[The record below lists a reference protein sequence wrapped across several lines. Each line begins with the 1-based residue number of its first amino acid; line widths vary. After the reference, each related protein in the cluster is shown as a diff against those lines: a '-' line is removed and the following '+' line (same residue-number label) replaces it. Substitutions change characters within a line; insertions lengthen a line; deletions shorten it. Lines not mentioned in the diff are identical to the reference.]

1 MSREV
6 ILERIRSQFRIGT
19 SIERRRGV
27 VRERLD
33 EAARGVIPVVADSAA
48 KRLRRFTEKATAAE
62 ASVERIAPAHL
73 QRAVARWLREHNL
86 PPTIRIG
93 EDQRLDA
100 LRRAPGKSLR
110 VFRGAS
116 DGHDLAA
123 VSHAE
128 CAIAETGTLALL
140 SGPDNPTSLNFLAEN
155 HIIVTRI
162 SDVVDH
168 YEDLWDRLRRRDGR
182 GVMPRAVNFITGPS
196 RSADIEQTLILGAH
210 GPVRL
215 HIILTRD

>member
-1 MSREV
+1 MSRDV
-6 ILERIRSQFRIGT
+6 ILKRLGNQIRTGT

-27 VRERLD
+27 VRKRLD
-33 EAARGVIPVVADSAA
+33 EAARGVMPAVADSEA
-48 KRLRRFTEKATAAE
+48 KRLHRFTDKARAAQ
-62 ASVERIAPAHL
+62 ATVERIAPAHL

-86 PPTIRIG
+86 PPTIRVG
-93 EDQRLDA
+93 EDARLDA
-100 LRRAPGKSLR
+100 LRQARGKTLR
-110 VFRGAS
+110 VFRGPS
-116 DGHDLAA
+116 DGHDLVA

-155 HIIVTRI
+155 HIVVTRI
-162 SDVVDH
+162 SNVVDH
-168 YEDLWDRLRRRDGR
+168 YEDLWDRLRRRDGPK
-182 GVMPRAVNFITGPS
+182 VMPRAVNFITGPS

-215 HIILTRD
+215 HIILTRN